1 MVSCISCISCVSCI
15 CLNPVSLVLVIVIVL
30 VLVLVLAFSAGTVDP
45 RVLFFVLVE
54 PHDVEDRLVV

>member
-15 CLNPVSLVLVIVIVL
+15 CLNPVSLVLVIVL